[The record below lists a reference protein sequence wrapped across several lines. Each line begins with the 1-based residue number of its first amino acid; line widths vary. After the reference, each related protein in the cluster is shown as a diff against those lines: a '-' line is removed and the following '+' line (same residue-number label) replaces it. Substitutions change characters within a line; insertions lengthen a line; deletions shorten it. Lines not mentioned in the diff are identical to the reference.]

1 MTYGGTTVLSVAEV
15 SASRALLSCLGEEL
29 DQLGFSKKIADTY
42 ACLNMYIYANI
53 YKCDR
58 FILNNWFMQL
68 WHLAS
73 SVSIRGDG
81 RLKMQAKIPSSAF
94 S

>member
-1 MTYGGTTVLSVAEV
+1 M
-15 SASRALLSCLGEEL
+15 
-29 DQLGFSKKIADTY
+29 Y

-73 SVSIRGDG
+73 SVSVRGDS
-81 RLKMQAKIPSSAF
+81 RLEMQAKFLLLPSADWMWSTPIHEDNVIYLKSADGRY
-94 S
+94 

>member
-1 MTYGGTTVLSVAEV
+1 
-15 SASRALLSCLGEEL
+15 
-29 DQLGFSKKIADTY
+29 
-42 ACLNMYIYANI
+42 MYIYANI